1 MKSVKNKITSK
12 TASSS
17 NPKILSSISRRT
29 C

>member
-17 NPKILSSISRRT
+17 NSQILSSINRRT